1 MNMQKKHKII
11 YLINE
16 DYYFLS
22 HRLAIAKAALKS
34 GYEVIVL
41 TNVNKHGDKII
52 EEGFRLIPISIK
64 RGGINPLR
72 ELKTIIDIFKVY
84 RSEKPDLVHQVALKQ
99 VLYGGVAAFFCK
111 DIKIV
116 NLVAGLGS
124 LFVSSHFK
132 DRLIKSIVKS
142 VLKLLLK
149 RPGVFTVVQ
158 NPDDK
163 AMLTDSLQIAEESL
177 FLIRGS
183 GVNVER
189 FYFSE
194 EIAPPVVVALVSRM
208 LWDKGIAEFID
219 AVKQLKAKQIEFS
232 AVLVGDSDNE
242 SSKTVT
248 RAELQKW
255 HDDGL
260 IRWMGYQEDIAQVWR
275 SAHVAVL
282 PSYREGLPKALLEA
296 GACGRAIV
304 TTDTPGCREVV
315 QDGVNGF
322 LVPVR
327 DANALAL
334 ALEKLINNSE
344 LRKAMGRKSRD
355 IVTAEFSDEKV
366 VAQTFDVYQKLLC
379 TNAH

>member
-1 MNMQKKHKII
+1 MQKKHKII

-84 RSEKPDLVHQVALKQ
+84 RIEKPDLVHQVALKQ
-99 VLYGGVAAFFCK
+99 VLYGGIAAFFCK

-124 LFVSSHFK
+124 LFISSHFK
-132 DRLIKSIVKS
+132 DRVIKIIVKS
-142 VLKLLLK
+142 VLTLLLK
-149 RPGVFTVVQ
+149 RPGVFTIVQ

-163 AMLTDSLQIAEESL
+163 AMLVDSLQIAEESL

-194 EIAPPVVVALVSRM
+194 EVASPVVVALVSRM

-242 SSKTVT
+242 NSKTVT
-248 RAELQKW
+248 RTELQKW

-260 IRWMGYQEDIAQVWR
+260 ITWLGYQEDIAQVWR
-275 SAHVAVL
+275 SAHIAVL

-344 LRKAMGRKSRD
+344 LRKAMGRKSRE

-366 VAQTFDVYQKLLC
+366 VAQTFDVYRKLLC